1 MGPSTWPR
9 LFRLTPSRILGAG
22 PGSPAAQAV
31 PGSGGPPQPGKHAP
45 VQPAEAPL
53 PARPSQIPRWRTPLP
68 SSPVL
73 RGLAASAQRED
84 QQAQMD
90 GGKGVPAAHIAAHE
104 QNGADARAATPVPP
118 IPTAGLDTSSTF
130 GQRRGGVS
138 TPEWWTAARGGGT
151 ERRRTAAARNGAGWQ
166 CGASENGGGVDDG
179 GDERRRRKIGQHLP
193 CVRVLRPSSSI
204 WRGTGRGRGVRAF
217 ILFGA
222 LVTVRTTTHD

>member
-9 LFRLTPSRILGAG
+9 LFWLTPSRILGAG

-73 RGLAASAQRED
+73 RGLASSTQRGD
-84 QQAQMD
+84 QQAHMD
-90 GGKGVPAAHIAAHE
+90 GGKGVPAAQIAAHE
-104 QNGADARAATPVPP
+104 QNGADARAATPVRP

-130 GQRRGGVS
+130 VQRRGGVF
-138 TPEWWTAARGGGT
+138 TREWWT
-151 ERRRTAAARNGAGWQ
+151 AARNGAGWQ
-166 CGASENGGGVDDG
+166 CGASGNGGSLDDG
-179 GDERRRRKIGQHLP
+179 GHERRRQKIGQHLP
-193 CVRVLRPSSSI
+193 CVRVLPLRL
-204 WRGTGRGRGVRAF
+204 RFGEERA
-217 ILFGA
+217 GA
-222 LVTVRTTTHD
+222 GACARLYCSGL